1 MVASSGYAFSLEWS
15 HTISRVVE
23 GRRARRERCARATG
37 LRMHQSM
44 SMRSSEPRRTRAVTT
59 ALQRQVRGGAPSLP
73 GSIPQERK
81 RGSATLRNLGQQVLS
96 NCHQYLAGIYR
107 YAPPYIPHT
116 LHVGAPPGSMI
127 GRNLTELNNDAS
139 PALGCPGV
147 AAPHSSPLESVQG
160 GRRALCCA
168 LSGRPTIH
176 PFSSLQFC
184 MCHVRWDFTCRDAVC
199 HMTPHT
205 ARVPSVA
212 CLHVPTMQ
220 IVRELRWKEI
230 DRNAPTRGAPT
241 DQRPRSKPGKHKRP
255 RPRVRLFRSQFR
267 PHQQCTNSRTSLRPI
282 QDYWKVSGRA
292 TGF

>member
-1 MVASSGYAFSLEWS
+1 MREKRSLTKKSANLPRADCQWQIAER
-15 HTISRVVE
+15 TGANPVV
-23 GRRARRERCARATG
+23 RRPHLAI
-37 LRMHQSM
+37 M
-44 SMRSSEPRRTRAVTT
+44 
-59 ALQRQVRGGAPSLP
+59 
-73 GSIPQERK
+73 
-81 RGSATLRNLGQQVLS
+81 LGTPL
-96 NCHQYLAGIYR
+96 
-107 YAPPYIPHT
+107 
-116 LHVGAPPGSMI
+116 APPGSMI

-147 AAPHSSPLESVQG
+147 ATPHSLLESVQG

-220 IVRELRWKEI
+220 IVRELR
-230 DRNAPTRGAPT
+230 
-241 DQRPRSKPGKHKRP
+241 
-255 RPRVRLFRSQFR
+255 
-267 PHQQCTNSRTSLRPI
+267 
-282 QDYWKVSGRA
+282 
-292 TGF
+292 